1 VPYPR
6 PRREQIGARAEAT
19 KTPSREER
27 TIVAKKTNSV
37 EETIEKEKPKETG
50 GKSVPSPEEE
60 EKPKETTVEF
70 LASLAAVLVTG
81 LFIITF
87 VVQAFEIPSSSMEN
101 TLLIGDHVFV
111 NRIQF
116 APKSSWVGPLLPYR
130 DVRFRDIVV
139 FLSPAEPGLYVVK
152 RIIGLP
158 GDRIHLRNGVVYRNG
173 EALDEP
179 YVDHDRDTDD
189 PYRNNFPSVPPT
201 DDPNVYPNWMVD
213 SQSYIHG
220 DDIVVP
226 PGHYFAMGDHRGVSL
241 DSRYWG
247 FIPRENVIGRP
258 MFIYWSFETPDNQ
271 YRKTAWSDRILFLGK
286 VVLHFFD
293 ETRWK
298 RTLQFVR

>member
-1 VPYPR
+1 M
-6 PRREQIGARAEAT
+6 
-19 KTPSREER
+19 
-27 TIVAKKTNSV
+27 AKKDNSK
-37 EETIEKEKPKETG
+37 EKEVEQ
-50 GKSVPSPEEE
+50 ELEE

-116 APKSSWVGPLLPYR
+116 APMTKWIGPLLPYR
-130 DVRFRDIVV
+130 DVKFQDIVV
-139 FLSPAEPGLYVVK
+139 FLHPDPAQAGIYVVK

-173 EALDEP
+173 VALTEP
-179 YVDHDRDTDD
+179 YIDHEDD
-189 PYRNNFPSVPPT
+189 SEFDHYRNDFPSVPPT
-201 DDPNVYPNWMVD
+201 DDGNISASWLVD
-213 SQSYIHG
+213 LASYIKG

-226 PGHYFAMGDHRGVSL
+226 PDHYFAMGDHRGVSL

-247 FIPRENVIGRP
+247 FIPKQNIIGRP
-258 MFIYWSFETPDNQ
+258 MFIYWSFETPPNQ
-271 YRKTAWSDRILFLGK
+271 YQKTSWSDRLLFLGK
-286 VVLHFFD
+286 VVVHFFD
-293 ETRWK
+293 QTRWK
-298 RTLQFVR
+298 RTLRSVH